1 MGERRG
7 GLIARLRE
15 RGVLRV
21 AASYVVIA
29 WLALQIA
36 DVVLEPWDLPKWVHR
51 APLIVALLGF
61 PIAVALAWFFE
72 LGGGPPHRDAAPDG
86 AERPHTTGWR
96 RYADIAAISVL
107 GAIVAFFVLR
117 DAGWLGEPARTPV
130 AVESSSIAV
139 LPFAN
144 LGGEAERHL
153 SDGLS
158 DELRSQFSRMKSLKV
173 TARSSSEAFRSL
185 EPPLDAVT
193 LAGKL
198 AVATLLEGSVARDRG
213 RLRVAVQ
220 LVDGGNGKVLWAER
234 YDRPDTDLL
243 AVQEEIA
250 GAVVRAVLPRFAA
263 AGNTAPPP
271 PTGDPVAYDL
281 YLLAREKMREA
292 DPLAGPGDG
301 SALATALAQAADLL
315 RAAIKADPR
324 FAEAHARLA
333 EVLLT
338 EATRRSSSLSGAER
352 VAALEQAALP
362 DIERALALD
371 PRNAHAWYVRGE
383 LLSEGGRFSDSAE
396 ALQRALE
403 LDPNHAPA
411 TLAMS
416 GAVMATGRQ
425 DERFR
430 LAIRALE
437 LDPMDPGN
445 HHSAAQLAW
454 IVGRREDL
462 RAGIER
468 MRSLFP
474 DNHRMAAMV
483 CSSWQRLGEP
493 DEALACIAE
502 ARARFAAR
510 TSFLPHLDTLAGEAA
525 EAIGRDDWALAFY
538 DRAASQS
545 ADAALAALRL
555 RDDVAGLR
563 REAADAL
570 AGRGTTWLFTRTV
583 AWAGL
588 VDEALALYRAE
599 GIDRLLD
606 SDSPYKAIRL
616 DDALTFIALLR
627 RQGDAAEADRLVA
640 KAVEYS
646 ETHRRYGGRAAVI
659 RLHAS
664 RAYALA
670 GRREEALEQ
679 FALAVNAMDSPFPL
693 DPIGRDLA
701 LATIR
706 DDPRFQAQLQ
716 VVRDRQA
723 RAQERLPATFARH
736 GLAWPWPE
744 ATPQK
749 R

>member
-1 MGERRG
+1 MPTQPAWW
-7 GLIARLRE
+7 LIDRLRE

-21 AASYVVIA
+21 ALSYVAIA
-29 WLALQIA
+29 WLVLQIA
-36 DVVLEPWDLPKWVHR
+36 DVVLEPWDLPRWVER
-51 APLIVALLGF
+51 APQIVALIGF
-61 PIAVALAWFFE
+61 PIAVGLAWFFE
-72 LGGGPPHRDAAPDG
+72 LGGGRPHRDTAPDG
-86 AERPHTTGWR
+86 AVRPRVSGWR
-96 RYADIAAISVL
+96 RYADIAVISVL
-107 GAIVAFFVLR
+107 GAIVVFFVLR
-117 DAGWLGEPARTPV
+117 DAGWLGESARPA
-130 AVESSSIAV
+130 AKVESSSIAV

-158 DELRSQFSRMKSLKV
+158 DELRSQFSRLKSLTV
-173 TARSSSEAFRSL
+173 TSRSSSEAVREL
-185 EPPLDAVT
+185 DPPLDAVT
-193 LAGKL
+193 IAARL

-220 LVDGGNGKVLWAER
+220 LVDGGNGNVLWAER

-243 AVQEEIA
+243 AVQAEIA
-250 GAVVRAVLPRFAA
+250 GAVVHAVLPRFAA

-271 PTGDPVAYDL
+271 PTEDPVAYDL

-292 DPLAGPGDG
+292 DPLAGSGDG
-301 SALATALAQAADLL
+301 TAHATALAQAADLL
-315 RAAIKADPR
+315 RKAVQADPR
-324 FAEAHARLA
+324 FAQAHAMLA

-338 EATRRSSSLSGAER
+338 QAMRRRSSEGGPGL
-352 VAALEQAALP
+352 VAALEQAATP
-362 DIERALALD
+362 DIARALELD
-371 PRNAHAWYVRGE
+371 PRNAHAWYVRGV
-383 LLSEGGRFSDSAE
+383 LLWEGGSYAESAE

-416 GAVMATGRQ
+416 GAVMAAGRQ

-454 IVGRREDL
+454 IVGRRDDL
-462 RAGIER
+462 QAGIDR

-474 DNHRMAAMV
+474 DNPRMAAMT
-483 CSSWQRLGEP
+483 CLSRLRLGEP

-502 ARARFAAR
+502 ARVRFAGR
-510 TSFLPHLDTLAGEAA
+510 SSFTAHLDSLAGEMS
-525 EAIGRDDWALAFY
+525 EAIGHDDWALAFY
-538 DRAASQS
+538 DRAASGNP
-545 ADAALAALRL
+545 DAAVAAMRL
-555 RDDVAGLR
+555 RDDVDGLR
-563 REAADAL
+563 QHAANAL
-570 AGRGTTWLFTRTV
+570 AGVGGTWLSGRTV
-583 AWAGL
+583 ASVGM
-588 VDEALALYRAE
+588 VDEALAIYRSE

-616 DDALTFIALLR
+616 DDALTYIALLR
-627 RQGDAAEADRLVA
+627 QRGATAEADRLVA
-640 KAVEYS
+640 KAVEFS

-659 RLHAS
+659 RLHAT

-670 GRREEALEQ
+670 GRRDEALEQ

-693 DPIGRDLA
+693 DPIERDLT
-701 LATIR
+701 LASIR
-706 DDPRFQAQLQ
+706 DDPRFQEQLR

-723 RAQERLPATFARH
+723 RAQGRLSATFARH
-736 GLAWPWPE
+736 GLTWSPP
-744 ATPQK
+744 
-749 R
+749 

>member
-1 MGERRG
+1 MRG
-7 GLIARLRE
+7 QQRDGLIERLRE

-29 WLALQIA
+29 WLVLQIA
-36 DVVLEPWDLPKWVHR
+36 DVVLEPWDLPSWVQR
-51 APLIVALLGF
+51 APLVVALLGF
-61 PIAVALAWFFE
+61 PIALTLAWFFE
-72 LGGGPPHRDAAPDG
+72 LGGGPPHRDTAVDG
-86 AERPHTTGWR
+86 EARPTATGWR
-96 RYADIAAISVL
+96 RHADIVVISVL
-107 GAIVAFFVLR
+107 GAIVAYFVLR
-117 DAGWLGEPARTPV
+117 DAGWLGEAARPA
-130 AVESSSIAV
+130 AKVESSSIAV

-158 DELRSQFSRMKSLKV
+158 DELRSQFSRMKSLTV
-173 TARSSSEAFRSL
+173 TSRSSSEAFRNL
-185 EPPLDAVT
+185 DPPLDAVSM
-193 LAGKL
+193 AAKL

-220 LVDGGNGKVLWAER
+220 LVDGGNGNVLWAER

-243 AVQEEIA
+243 AVQAEIA
-250 GAVVRAVLPRFAA
+250 GAVVHAVLPRFAA

-271 PTGDPVAYDL
+271 PTEDPVAYDL

-292 DPLAGPGDG
+292 DPLAGSGDG
-301 SALATALAQAADLL
+301 TAHATALAHAADLL
-315 RAAIKADPR
+315 RSAIQADPR
-324 FAEAHARLA
+324 FAQAHAMLA

-338 EATRRSSSLSGAER
+338 QAMRRRSNESGPGL
-352 VAALEQAALP
+352 VAALEQAASP
-362 DIERALALD
+362 DIERALELD
-371 PRNAHAWYVRGE
+371 PRNAHAWYVRGI
-383 LLSEGGRFSDSAE
+383 LLWEGMRYSESAE

-416 GAVMATGRQ
+416 VAVMAAGRQ

-454 IVGRREDL
+454 IVGRRDDL

-468 MRSLFP
+468 MRNLFP
-474 DNHRMAAMV
+474 DNHRMAAIV
-483 CSSWQRLGEP
+483 CSSWMRLGEP
-493 DEALACIAE
+493 DEALACVAE
-502 ARARFAAR
+502 ARQRFAAR
-510 TSFLPHLDTLAGEAA
+510 SSFVNHLDTLAGECS
-525 EAIGRDDWALAFY
+525 EAIGRDDWGLAFY
-538 DRAASQS
+538 DRAARQS
-545 ADAALAALRL
+545 ADAAVAALRL
-555 RDDVAGLR
+555 RNDVTALR
-563 REAADAL
+563 QHAADAIDPQHS
-570 AGRGTTWLFTRTV
+570 AYMSARAV

-588 VDEALALYRAE
+588 VDEALALYRAH
-599 GIDRLLD
+599 GVDRLLD
-606 SDSPYKAIRL
+606 SDSPYKAIML

-627 RQGDAAEADRLVA
+627 QRGETAEADRLVA
-640 KAVEYS
+640 KAVEFS

-659 RLHAS
+659 RLHAT

-670 GRREEALEQ
+670 GRRDEALEQ
-679 FALAVNAMDSPFPL
+679 FELAVNAMDSPFPL
-693 DPIGRDLA
+693 DPIERDLT
-701 LATIR
+701 LASIR

-723 RAQERLPATFARH
+723 RAQGRLAATFERH
-736 GLAWPWPE
+736 GLTWSPP
-744 ATPQK
+744 
-749 R
+749 

>member
-1 MGERRG
+1 MGEGRG

-36 DVVLEPWDLPKWVHR
+36 DVVLEPWDLPKWVQR

-61 PIAVALAWFFE
+61 PIAVVLAWFFE
-72 LGGGPPHRDAAPDG
+72 LGGGGPPHRDAAPDG
-86 AERPHTTGWR
+86 AVRPHATGWR
-96 RYADIAAISVL
+96 RHADIAVISVL

-117 DAGWLGEPARTPV
+117 DAGWLGESGRATA

-144 LGGEAERHL
+144 LGGEAERHV

-158 DELRSQFSRMKSLKV
+158 DELRSQFSRMKSLTV
-173 TARSSSEAFRSL
+173 TSRSSSEAFREL
-185 EPPLDAVT
+185 DPPLDAVT
-193 LAGKL
+193 LAAKL

-243 AVQEEIA
+243 AVQAEIA

-271 PTGDPVAYDL
+271 PTADPVAYDL

-292 DPLAGPGDG
+292 DPLAGSGDRTV
-301 SALATALAQAADLL
+301 AATALAQAADLL
-315 RAAIKADPR
+315 RSAIQADPR

-333 EVLLT
+333 EVLLDQAMQRS
-338 EATRRSSSLSGAER
+338 ATAGHAER
-352 VAALEQAALP
+352 VAALEQAASP
-362 DIERALALD
+362 DIERALELE
-371 PRNAHAWYVRGE
+371 PRNAHAWYLRGV
-383 LLSEGGRFSDSAE
+383 LLSEAGRFAESAE
-396 ALQRALE
+396 ALRRALE

-416 GAVMATGRQ
+416 GAVMAAGRQ

-430 LAIRALE
+430 LAVRALE

-454 IVGRREDL
+454 IVGRRDDL

-483 CSSWQRLGEP
+483 CSSLLRLGEP
-493 DEALACIAE
+493 DEALACAAQ
-502 ARARFAAR
+502 ARARFVAR
-510 TSFLPHLDTLAGEAA
+510 SSFLPHLDHLAGEFS

-538 DRAASQS
+538 DRAARQS
-545 ADAALAALRL
+545 TDAATAAMRL
-555 RDDVAGLR
+555 RNDVAGLR
-563 REAADAL
+563 RHAADAL
-570 AGRGTTWLFTRTV
+570 AGQGHTWLSARTV
-583 AWAGL
+583 ASAGL
-588 VDEALALYRAE
+588 AEEALALYRSE

-616 DDALTFIALLR
+616 DDALTYIALLR
-627 RQGDAAEADRLVA
+627 RHGDAAEADRLAA

-646 ETHRRYGGRAAVI
+646 ETHRRHGGRAAVI

-670 GRREEALEQ
+670 GRRDEALEQ

-693 DPIGRDLA
+693 DPIGRDPTLA
-701 LATIR
+701 SIR

-723 RAQERLPATFARH
+723 RAQQRLPATFARH
-736 GLAWPWPE
+736 GLTW
-744 ATPQK
+744 TPP
-749 R
+749 

>member
-1 MGERRG
+1 MPRLQLR
-7 GLIARLRE
+7 GLIERLRE

-36 DVVLEPWDLPKWVHR
+36 DVVLEPWDLPRWTQR

-61 PIAVALAWFFE
+61 PIALVLAWFFE

-86 AERPHTTGWR
+86 EVRPTTTGWR
-96 RYADIAAISVL
+96 RHADIAVISVL

-117 DAGWLGEPARTPV
+117 DAGWLGESVRPA
-130 AVESSSIAV
+130 AKVESSSIAV

-158 DELRSQFSRMKSLKV
+158 DELRSQFSRMKSLTV
-173 TARSSSEAFRSL
+173 TSRSSSEAFRDFD
-185 EPPLDAVT
+185 PPLDAIT
-193 LAGKL
+193 LASKL

-234 YDRPDTDLL
+234 YDRADTDLL
-243 AVQEEIA
+243 AVQAEIA

-271 PTGDPVAYDL
+271 PTEDPVAYDL

-292 DPLAGPGDG
+292 DPLAGSGDG
-301 SALATALAQAADLL
+301 TAHATALAQAGDLL
-315 RAAIKADPR
+315 RSAIRADPR
-324 FAEAHARLA
+324 FAQAHATLA
-333 EVLLT
+333 EVLLQQ
-338 EATRRSSSLSGAER
+338 AKQRSSSESGR
-352 VAALEQAALP
+352 GRDTALEQAAMP
-362 DIERALALD
+362 DVERALELD
-371 PRNAHAWYVRGE
+371 PRNAHAWYVRGLVLWE
-383 LLSEGGRFSDSAE
+383 TRRYAESAE
-396 ALQRALE
+396 ALGRALE

-416 GAVMATGRQ
+416 GAVMAAGRQ

-454 IVGRREDL
+454 IVGGRDDL

-483 CSSWQRLGEP
+483 CTSWLRLGEP
-493 DEALACIAE
+493 DEALACVAG
-502 ARARFAAR
+502 ARVRFAAR
-510 TSFLPHLDTLAGEAA
+510 SSYLPHLDSLAGEAA
-525 EAIGRDDWALAFY
+525 ESIGRNDWALAYY
-538 DRAASQS
+538 DRAAGQS
-545 ADAALAALRL
+545 LDAAVAAMRL
-555 RDDVAGLR
+555 RNDVAGLR
-563 REAADAL
+563 RHAADAL
-570 AGRGTTWLFTRTV
+570 DSERAAYMSTRAV

-588 VDEALALYRAE
+588 VDEALALYRAH
-599 GIDRLLD
+599 GVDRLLD
-606 SDSPYKAIRL
+606 SDSPYKAIML

-627 RQGDAAEADRLVA
+627 QRGETAEADRLVA

-659 RLHAS
+659 RLHAT

-670 GRREEALEQ
+670 GRRDEALEQ

-693 DPIGRDLA
+693 DPIERDLT

-706 DDPRFQAQLQ
+706 DDARFEMQLK

-723 RAQERLPATFARH
+723 RAQARLPETFARH
-736 GLAWPWPE
+736 GLTW
-744 ATPQK
+744 TPP
-749 R
+749 

>member
-1 MGERRG
+1 MRGRRRD
-7 GLIARLRE
+7 GLIERLRE

-29 WLALQIA
+29 WLVLQIA
-36 DVVLEPWDLPKWVHR
+36 DVVLEPWDLPRWVRR
-51 APLIVALLGF
+51 APLVVALLGF
-61 PIAVALAWFFE
+61 PIALALAWFFE
-72 LGGGPPHRDAAPDG
+72 LGDGPPRRDTAADG
-86 AERPHTTGWR
+86 EARPTTTGWR
-96 RYADIAAISVL
+96 RHADIAVISLL

-117 DAGWLGEPARTPV
+117 DAGWLGQPPRQAT
-130 AVESSSIAV
+130 AVEASSIAV

-158 DELRSQFSRMKSLKV
+158 DELRSQFSRMKSLTV
-173 TARSSSEAFRSL
+173 TSRSSSEAFRDL
-185 EPPLDAVT
+185 DPPLDAVSM
-193 LAGKL
+193 AAKL
-198 AVATLLEGSVARDRG
+198 AVAALLEGSVARDRG

-220 LVDGGNGKVLWAER
+220 LVDGTTGKVMWAER

-243 AVQEEIA
+243 AVQAEIA

-271 PTGDPVAYDL
+271 PTEDPVAYDL

-292 DPLAGPGDG
+292 DPLAGSGDG
-301 SALATALAQAADLL
+301 TAHATALAQAADLL
-315 RAAIKADPR
+315 RSAIGADPR
-324 FAEAHARLA
+324 FAQAHAMLA

-338 EATRRSSSLSGAER
+338 QASRRNSRESDPAR
-352 VAALEQAALP
+352 VAELEQAALP
-362 DIERALALD
+362 DVERALELD
-371 PRNAHAWYVRGE
+371 PRNAHAWYVRGLVLWE
-383 LLSEGGRFSDSAE
+383 SQRYSESAD
-396 ALQRALE
+396 ALARALE

-416 GAVMATGRQ
+416 GAVMAAGRQ

-430 LAIRALE
+430 LANRALE

-454 IVGRREDL
+454 IVGRRDDL

-483 CSSWQRLGEP
+483 CTSRLRLGEP
-493 DEALACIAE
+493 DEALACVAE

-510 TSFLPHLDTLAGEAA
+510 SSYLPHLDLLAGESA

-538 DRAASQS
+538 DRAARHNT
-545 ADAALAALRL
+545 DAAVAAMRL
-555 RDDVAGLR
+555 RNDVAGLR
-563 REAADAL
+563 QHAADAL
-570 AGRGTTWLFTRTV
+570 ARQEVTWLSARAV

-588 VDEALALYRAE
+588 VDDALAIYRSE

-606 SDSPYKAIRL
+606 SDSPYKAIML

-627 RQGDAAEADRLVA
+627 QRGETAEADRLLA
-640 KAVEYS
+640 KAIEYS
-646 ETHRRYGGRAAVI
+646 ETHRRYGGRATVI
-659 RLHAS
+659 RLHAT

-670 GRREEALEQ
+670 GRRAEALEQ

-693 DPIGRDLA
+693 DPIGRDLT
-701 LATIR
+701 LASIR
-706 DDPRFQAQLQ
+706 DDPGFQAQLQ
-716 VVRDRQA
+716 VVRGRQA
-723 RAQERLPATFARH
+723 RAQARLPATFERY
-736 GLAWPWPE
+736 GLTWSPP
-744 ATPQK
+744 
-749 R
+749 